1 MSRIVIEIEPE
12 LDNRIRLW
20 SKLGNETPE
29 QLTIR
34 LLEEYVEDCE
44 DAEEI
49 SAGVANGDIQTFPYA
64 QVRRELELAN

>member
-1 MSRIVIEIEPE
+1 MSRIVVELAPE
-12 LDNRIRLW
+12 LDSRIRLW
-20 SKLGNETPE
+20 SSLGNETPE

-34 LLEEYVEDCE
+34 LLEEYVDDCE

-49 SAGVANGDIQTFPYA
+49 SAGVASGEIETLPYA